1 MRGKFDGQ
9 NLLFIVMLALIVML
23 SYCSI
28 PHGDKDLDPWEKAKN
43 TQMKSMAVHH
53 DASPEKGMD
62 HQAVVSKIEETE
74 KSVVEPAT
82 EAPATTKVAAH
93 EEKAVQ
99 TEEAVAVHEEKTP
112 VLAKEETAHKAD
124 VAPEVTEKETH
135 AKAVEEAPAVETAE
149 EATDEETAPS
159 VAVVAAPAAP
169 SASGGVADIMA
180 MENSEYAK
188 HKKPIVLFTHK
199 KHMEDYAIGCGECH
213 HDDSGEP
220 LADLKMGDEVE
231 TCIACHAE
239 PGKAPSKIDNKKLTA
254 EQKREYHTD
263 ALHQNCIGCH
273 KGFNKKN
280 NTKAAPATCKQC
292 HDKNKTMPV
301 AVVAA
306 PAVVVVAPAVEAVE
320 VPAVEAV
327 EAPAVEAVEVPAVEA
342 VEVPAVEAVEA
353 PAEAVEV
360 PAVEAVEAPAVEAVE
375 VPAVE
380 AVEVPAVEAV
390 EAPAEA
396 VEVPAVEAVEA
407 PAVEAVEASA
417 VEAVEAPAVEAVEVP
432 AVEAVEAPAVEAVE
446 APAVE
451 AVEAPAVEVVEAP
464 AVEAVEAPAAA
475 EAAHTATE
483 DVAPVAVTN
492 IADVMAMENSAYKA
506 HKKGIVQFTHKKH
519 IADYGLA
526 CAECHHDADGTPLND
541 LKMGDAVEN
550 CIDCHAKPGKAPKK
564 KGEKMTKAQELEYHT
579 NALHENCISC
589 HKAFNKKNN
598 TKAAPAS
605 CGKCHPKK

>member
-9 NLLFIVMLALIVML
+9 SLLFIVMLALIVML

-28 PHGDKDLDPWEKAKN
+28 PHGDKDLDPWETAKN
-43 TQMKSMAVHH
+43 THMKSMPVQH
-53 DASPEKGMD
+53 DAFPEKGMD
-62 HQAVVSKIEETE
+62 HQAMVSETKETE
-74 KSVVEPAT
+74 KLVVKPAT
-82 EAPATTKVAAH
+82 EAPAVVLAPTKAAAH
-93 EEKAVQ
+93 EEKAVH
-99 TEEAVAVHEEKTP
+99 TEEAVAVHEEKAP
-112 VLAKEETAHKAD
+112 VPAKAETAHKAE
-124 VAPEVTEKETH
+124 VAPEVTERETH
-135 AKAVEEAPAVETAE
+135 AKAVEEAPAVETAD
-149 EATDEETAPS
+149 EATHEETAPS

-199 KHMEDYAIGCGECH
+199 KHMEDYAIGCGGCH

-273 KGFNKKN
+273 KDFNKKN

-301 AVVAA
+301 AVAA
-306 PAVVVVAPAVEAVE
+306 VPAVVVAVPV
-320 VPAVEAV
+320 
-327 EAPAVEAVEVPAVEA
+327 
-342 VEVPAVEAVEA
+342 
-353 PAEAVEV
+353 
-360 PAVEAVEAPAVEAVE
+360 
-375 VPAVE
+375 
-380 AVEVPAVEAV
+380 
-390 EAPAEA
+390 
-396 VEVPAVEAVEA
+396 
-407 PAVEAVEASA
+407 
-417 VEAVEAPAVEAVEVP
+417 
-432 AVEAVEAPAVEAVE
+432 APAVEAVE

-451 AVEAPAVEVVEAP
+451 EVAPAVPEAPAVEEVAPAVIEAPAAKEVAPAVTEAPAAEEVAPATPVALAVEEVTPEAEEVAPVVTEAPAAEAIVPAAPEAPVVEEVASVVAEAP
-464 AVEAVEAPAAA
+464 AVEEAAPVATTEAPAVE
-475 EAAHTATE
+475 EAAPVATTEAPAVEEAAPTATE
-483 DVAPVAVTN
+483 DVAPVTVTN

-519 IADYGLA
+519 TTDYGLA
-526 CAECHHDADGTPLND
+526 CGQCHHDADGNPLND

-550 CIDCHAKPGKAPKK
+550 CIACHDKPGKAPKK
-564 KGEKMTKAQELEYHT
+564 KGEKMTKAQKLEYHT
-579 NALHENCISC
+579 NALHENCIAC

>member
-9 NLLFIVMLALIVML
+9 SLLFIVMLALIVML

-28 PHGDKDLDPWEKAKN
+28 PHGDKDLDPWETAKN
-43 TQMKSMAVHH
+43 AHMKSMPVQH

-62 HQAVVSKIEETE
+62 HQAMVSETKETE
-74 KSVVEPAT
+74 KLVVKPAT
-82 EAPATTKVAAH
+82 EVPAVVPAPAKAAAH
-93 EEKAVQ
+93 EEKAVH
-99 TEEAVAVHEEKTP
+99 TEEAVAVHEKEVP
-112 VLAKEETAHKAD
+112 VLAKEKTAHKAD
-124 VAPEVTEKETH
+124 VAPEVTEKVTH
-135 AKAVEEAPAVETAE
+135 AKAVEEAPAVETAD
-149 EATDEETAPS
+149 EATHEETAPS

-169 SASGGVADIMA
+169 SASGGVTDIMA

-239 PGKAPSKIDNKKLTA
+239 PGKAPAKIDNKKLTA

-263 ALHQNCIGCH
+263 ALHQNCIACH
-273 KGFNKKN
+273 KDFNKKN

-301 AVVAA
+301 AVAA
-306 PAVVVVAPAVEAVE
+306 VPAVVVAVPV
-320 VPAVEAV
+320 VPAVE
-327 EAPAVEAVEVPAVEA
+327 
-342 VEVPAVEAVEA
+342 
-353 PAEAVEV
+353 
-360 PAVEAVEAPAVEAVE
+360 
-375 VPAVE
+375 
-380 AVEVPAVEAV
+380 
-390 EAPAEA
+390 
-396 VEVPAVEAVEA
+396 
-407 PAVEAVEASA
+407 
-417 VEAVEAPAVEAVEVP
+417 
-432 AVEAVEAPAVEAVE
+432 
-446 APAVE
+446 
-451 AVEAPAVEVVEAP
+451 AVEVVEAP
-464 AVEAVEAPAAA
+464 AVEEAAPAVTEVPAVEEVAPAVIEAPAAEEVAPAVTEAPVAEEVAPAAPVALTVEEVAPAAEEVAPAAEEVAPAAPEAPAAEEVAPVVTEAPAAEEVVPAAPEAPAVEGVASLVA
-475 EAAHTATE
+475 EAPAVEESAPVATTEAPAIEEAVPAATE

-519 IADYGLA
+519 TTDYGLA
-526 CAECHHDADGTPLND
+526 CGECHHDADGNPLND

-550 CIDCHAKPGKAPKK
+550 CIACHAKPGKAPKK
-564 KGEKMTKAQELEYHT
+564 KGEKMTKAQELEYHA